1 MTQSLSHEL
10 KQTMTIAAPLAGAYL
25 AEVAMV
31 LVDHVMV
38 GRLGALELAAVGL
51 LGNAAF
57 EALIFITAVVSIV
70 GILVAHSRGAEKPHE
85 IGHHVAQGL
94 WAAFVLGVPATAL
107 CWVLGDILALT
118 GQDPRVIALGR
129 EYVEPLSWSLLPGV
143 LFIALRAYTSAMSR
157 AVPVLVI
164 TVLTVVAKVPVT
176 YVLVFGGFGVPAMGV
191 AGAGWATTIVVWG
204 MFLAMAWY
212 VSVASGLREH
222 TVFSHI
228 LEFDWREILK
238 ILRLGMPIGGI
249 ALLEGGM
256 FIAVVILMGVIGADA
271 LAANEVVFGW
281 TSMTFVFSLGLG
293 EAAGIRVAHELG
305 ANRPADSRRAGLL
318 AVCLGFVT
326 MGCFSVAFIFI
337 PDLLAGAFLD
347 TGAAENAAVIE
358 LAVALFFIA
367 AVFQLTD
374 GLQAIATRA
383 LRGMRDTLIPMW
395 IASLGYWAFGIGGG
409 WILAFPLGY
418 GPEGL
423 WWGLACGLTV
433 TGCMLLLRFHL
444 LSKAAAEGR
453 RPDLLTPEPVPEAIL
468 D

>member
-1 MTQSLSHEL
+1 MSRPLSHEL
-10 KQTMTIAAPLAGAYL
+10 KQTMIIAAPLAGAYL

-38 GRLGALELAAVGL
+38 GRLGSLELGAVGL

-70 GILVAHSRGAEKPHE
+70 GILVAHSRGAERPEE

-94 WAAFVLGVPATAL
+94 WVAFALGVPATVL
-107 CWVLGDILALT
+107 CWYLGDLLALT
-118 GQDPRVIALGR
+118 GQDPRVIELGR
-129 EYVEPLSWSLLPGV
+129 DYVEPLSWSLVPGV

-157 AVPVLVI
+157 AVPVLMI
-164 TVLTVVAKVPVT
+164 TVSTVIAKVPVT
-176 YVLVFGGFGVPAMGV
+176 YVLVFGGFGIPAMGV
-191 AGAGWATTIVVWG
+191 AGAGWATTIVIWG
-204 MFLAMAWY
+204 MFLSMAWY
-212 VSVASGLREH
+212 VSVAPGLKEH
-222 TVFSHI
+222 NVFSHI
-228 LEFDWREILK
+228 LEFDWKEMLK

-256 FIAVVILMGVIGADA
+256 FIAVIVLMGVISADA
-271 LAANEVVFGW
+271 LAANEVVMGW
-281 TSMTFVFSLGLG
+281 TAMTFVFSLGLG

-305 ANRPADSRRAGLL
+305 AKRPGDARRAGML
-318 AVCLGFVT
+318 AVCLGFLS
-326 MGCFSVAFIFI
+326 MGCFSVAFIFL
-337 PDLLAGAFLD
+337 PELLSAAFLD
-347 TGAAENAAVIE
+347 ITDPENAAVVE
-358 LAVALFFIA
+358 LAIVLFFIG

-395 IASLGYWAFGIGGG
+395 IASLGYWVFGIGGG
-409 WILAFPLGY
+409 WVLAFPMGY

-433 TGCMLLLRFHL
+433 TGSLLLWRFHL
-444 LSKAAAEGR
+444 LSKAAVEGR
-453 RPDLLTPEPVPEAIL
+453 RPDLLTPEPVPEPVL